1 MDNNIQT
8 NNQGQQPNQQPTPQ
22 YIIVKKQSNAV
33 GKAGFIM
40 TLFALLF
47 T

>member
-22 YIIVKKQSNAV
+22 YIIVKTVKRCR
-33 GKAGFIM
+33 
-40 TLFALLF
+40 
-47 T
+47 